1 MQAGDIELKIKKC
14 EAELLALNEKTA
26 KKKKEIAALKKK
38 CRVLEMQERNRR
50 NEKIVSSIEK
60 MIGSEVTEDIVNQ
73 IFKFQNT
80 VNSDTHF
87 NNMGGQT

>member
-14 EAELLALNEKTA
+14 EAELLALNEKTS

-38 CRVLEMQERNRR
+38 CRILEMQERNRR

-60 MIGSEVTEDIVNQ
+60 MIGGEVTEDIVNR
-73 IFKFQNT
+73 IFQLQNME
-80 VNSDTHF
+80 NEKSDS
-87 NNMGGQT
+87 

>member
-14 EAELLALNEKTA
+14 EEEILDLKEKKT

-38 CRVLEMQERNRR
+38 SRVLEMQERNRR

-60 MIGSEVTEDIVNQ
+60 MIGGEVTEDIVNR
-73 IFKFQNT
+73 IFQLQNT
-80 VNSDTHF
+80 ENGKNDF
-87 NNMGGQT
+87 NNAGGQT